1 MIYMIDEEKICTLPS
16 IMNDLTT
23 MPRSRWGHVS
33 AFIESEFFV
42 CGGSTEVDGS
52 LAPSNTCDVFCVVS
66 QQWMEMQNMEENRQG
81 AVGVSLLG
89 KMYVM
94 GGHDGVK
101 ITKSGEVYDPEKKT
115 WTKIED
121 MPVALK
127 DHCAVTFKDS
137 IIILGGSLED
147 GSETSSMFLFNVTTN
162 KWLDI
167 KKPFQHAR
175 SGHGCSINVR

>member
-1 MIYMIDEEKICTLPS
+1 MIDEEKICTLPS

-101 ITKSGEVYDPEKKT
+101 ITKSGEVGVPK
-115 WTKIED
+115 
-121 MPVALK
+121 
-127 DHCAVTFKDS
+127 
-137 IIILGGSLED
+137 
-147 GSETSSMFLFNVTTN
+147 
-162 KWLDI
+162 
-167 KKPFQHAR
+167 
-175 SGHGCSINVR
+175 